1 MNDPQGRELQNSKLR
16 EEYKKAQSKLAEV
29 EKKQSE
35 MQEEIT
41 GLESKLEKSI
51 QNCDQYK
58 YEIDGKVSEQ
68 IPEKF
73 NELQADCTNEI
84 KVKLTTC
91 FHEFYDYESTIFFT
105 KFDVIFV
112 LVF

>member
-1 MNDPQGRELQNSKLR
+1 MNDPKGRELQNTKLH
-16 EEYKKAQSKLAEV
+16 EEYKKAQSKLAEL

-91 FHEFYDYESTIFFT
+91 FHEFSDYESTNFFYQLT
-105 KFDVIFV
+105 
-112 LVF
+112 

>member
-1 MNDPQGRELQNSKLR
+1 M
-16 EEYKKAQSKLAEV
+16 

-35 MQEEIT
+35 MQGEIT

-58 YEIDGKVSEQ
+58 CEIDGKVSEQ

-73 NELQADCTNEI
+73 NELQADCTNEL
-84 KVKLTTC
+84 KVKLMTC
-91 FHEFYDYESTIFFT
+91 FHEFFDYESTFF
-105 KFDVIFV
+105 F
-112 LVF
+112 